1 VSVTTESAAA
11 SSLRATRR
19 ARPPVQIGG
28 FLRKETASVIRQPRL
43 LLVLVA
49 GPFLILLLFAI
60 GYDEQQSVL
69 RTAFVGP
76 EGSVYE
82 ESIDQF
88 ADELQQYV
96 INAGYSDDLV
106 GAQQQ
111 LRDGEI
117 DAVVVFPADPLE
129 SVING
134 EQAQITVLHDKIDP
148 IQQVAVNVSSQVA
161 VMELNAR
168 VLEEIVGRAQE
179 TLVPVNDSL
188 ATAETVT
195 DALLASIDND
205 DQEAAQEAL
214 TELDAATSSLETVGS
229 ASSELARVLGAD
241 EATLAALA
249 DFRQS
254 TTDLRSAVDLSSE
267 GESALSAE
275 NATTVRER
283 LDEVIETAGSAAT
296 IDPSVAVR
304 PFASTTASLQRE
316 TVTVIDYFAPA
327 AIALLLQHM
336 ILTFAAMSLVTD
348 RTLGM
353 FEVFRVGPVNAVRVL
368 AGKYLSFLLIGAAVA
383 ASLVALMVLALD
395 LPLRGDVAWVAV
407 GLGGLLAA
415 SIGLGLTLALL
426 ARSDVQAVQFAMLAL
441 LAALFFG
448 GFFLDLEA
456 FDYPVKLLSW
466 LMPVT
471 YATRLMRD
479 VLLRGVDP
487 NVFDLVGLAATTVG
501 FAAAAGWL
509 LYRQLRVR

>member
-1 VSVTTESAAA
+1 VSAAPQTEAA
-11 SSLRATRR
+11 STRTARR
-19 ARPPVQIGG
+19 ARSPVQIGG
-28 FLRKETASVIRQPRL
+28 FLRKETASVVRQPRL

-49 GPFLILLLFAI
+49 GPFLIMLLFAV

-76 EGSVYE
+76 TGSIYE

-88 ADELQQYV
+88 ADDLRQYV

-106 GAQQQ
+106 AAEQQ
-111 LRDGEI
+111 LRDGDI
-117 DAVVVFPADPLE
+117 DAIVVFPTDPLQ
-129 SVING
+129 SVLDG
-134 EQAQITVLHDKIDP
+134 EQAQITVLHNKIDP

-188 ATAETVT
+188 TTAEIVA
-195 DALLASIDND
+195 DDLLTAIEND
-205 DQEAAQEAL
+205 DEEAAEEAL
-214 TELDAATSSLETVGS
+214 AELDSATSSLETVGS

-241 EATLAALA
+241 DATLAALA
-249 DFRQS
+249 EFRQS
-254 TTDLRSAVDLSSE
+254 TAELRSAVDLSE
-267 GESALSAE
+267 GASTLSVQD
-275 NATTVRER
+275 ATTVRER
-283 LDEVIETAGSAAT
+283 LDDVTDAAASAAT
-296 IDPSVAVR
+296 IDPGVAVR
-304 PFASTTASLQRE
+304 PFASTTANLQRE
-316 TVTVIDYFAPA
+316 PVPIIDYFAPA

-353 FEVFRVGPVNAVRVL
+353 FEVFRVGPVDAKRVM
-368 AGKYLSFLLIGAAVA
+368 AGKYLSFMLVGAAVA
-383 ASLVALMVLALD
+383 AALMALMVFVLD
-395 LPLRGDVAWVAV
+395 LPIRGDVAWVAA

-441 LAALFFG
+441 LASLFFG

-466 LMPVT
+466 VFPVT
-471 YATRLMRD
+471 YATRLLRD

-501 FAAAAGWL
+501 FATAAGWL

>member
-1 VSVTTESAAA
+1 VSVTTQLRAA

-129 SVING
+129 SVLNG
-134 EQAQITVLHDKIDP
+134 EQAEIAVLHDKIDP
-148 IQQVAVNVSSQVA
+148 IQQVAVSVSSQVA

-188 ATAETVT
+188 TTAETVS
-195 DALLASIDND
+195 DGLLAAIEND
-205 DQEAAQEAL
+205 DQEALEEAL
-214 TELDAATSSLETVGS
+214 TQLDTATSSLETVGS

-249 DFRQS
+249 EFRQS
-254 TTDLRSAVDLSSE
+254 TADLRSAVDLSE
-267 GESALSAE
+267 DASALSVE
-275 NATTVRER
+275 DATTVRER
-283 LDEVIETAGSAAT
+283 LDEVIETAASAAT

-368 AGKYLSFLLIGAAVA
+368 AGKYLSFLLIGAVVA
-383 ASLVALMVLALD
+383 TSLVALMVLALD

-407 GLGGLLAA
+407 GLGGLLTA

-501 FAAAAGWL
+501 FAAAAGSL

>member
-1 VSVTTESAAA
+1 VSVTTQLRAA

-129 SVING
+129 SVLNG
-134 EQAQITVLHDKIDP
+134 EQAEIAVLHDKIDP
-148 IQQVAVNVSSQVA
+148 IQQVAVSVSSQVA

-188 ATAETVT
+188 TTAETVT
-195 DALLASIDND
+195 DGLLAAIEND
-205 DQEAAQEAL
+205 DQEAVEEAL
-214 TELDAATSSLETVGS
+214 TQLDTATSSLETVGS

-249 DFRQS
+249 EFRQS
-254 TTDLRSAVDLSSE
+254 TADLRSAVDLSE
-267 GESALSAE
+267 DASALSVE
-275 NATTVRER
+275 DATTVRER
-283 LDEVIETAGSAAT
+283 LDEVIETAASAAT

-368 AGKYLSFLLIGAAVA
+368 AGKYLSFLLIGAVVA
-383 ASLVALMVLALD
+383 TSLVALMVLALD

-407 GLGGLLAA
+407 GLGGLLTA

-501 FAAAAGWL
+501 FAAAAGSL

>member
-1 VSVTTESAAA
+1 VSATTESGAP
-11 SSLRATRR
+11 SSMRRTRR
-19 ARPPVQIGG
+19 ARTPVQIGG
-28 FLRKETASVIRQPRL
+28 FLRKETASVLRQPRL

-49 GPFLILLLFAI
+49 GPFLIMLLFAI

-76 EGSVYE
+76 TGSIYE
-82 ESIDQF
+82 ESIEQF
-88 ADELQQYV
+88 ADDLQQYV

-106 GAQQQ
+106 AAQRQ
-111 LRDGEI
+111 LRDDDI
-117 DAVVVFPADPLE
+117 DAIVVFPTDPLE
-129 SVING
+129 SVLNG
-134 EQAQITVLHDKIDP
+134 EQAQITVLHNKIDP
-148 IQQVAVNVSSQVA
+148 IQQVAVDVSSQVA

-188 ATAETVT
+188 TTADTVV
-195 DALLASIDND
+195 DDLLVAIEND
-205 DQEAAQEAL
+205 DEEAAEEAL
-214 TELDAATSSLETVGS
+214 EELDSATSSLETVGS

-241 EATLAALA
+241 DATLDALTE
-249 DFRQS
+249 FRQS
-254 TTDLRSAVDLSSE
+254 TGELRSAVDLSDA
-267 GESALSAE
+267 GDALSAE
-275 NATTVRER
+275 DATTIRER
-283 LDEVIETAGSAAT
+283 LDDVTETAASAAT

-304 PFASTTASLQRE
+304 PFASTTANLQRE
-316 TVTVIDYFAPA
+316 PVAVIDYFAPA

-353 FEVFRVGPVNAVRVL
+353 FEVFRVGPVDATRVM
-368 AGKYLSFLLIGAAVA
+368 AGKYLSFMLVGAAVA
-383 ASLVALMVLALD
+383 ASLMALMVWALE
-395 LPLRGDVAWVAV
+395 LPIRGDVAWVAV

-415 SIGLGLTLALL
+415 SIGVGLTLALL

-441 LAALFFG
+441 LASLFFG

-456 FDYPVKLLSW
+456 FDYPVKLVSW
-466 LMPVT
+466 VIPVT
-471 YATRLMRD
+471 YATRLLRD

-487 NVFDLVGLAATTVG
+487 SVFDLLGLAATTVG
-501 FAAAAGWL
+501 FAAAAWWL

>member
-1 VSVTTESAAA
+1 
-11 SSLRATRR
+11 
-19 ARPPVQIGG
+19 VQIGG
-28 FLRKETASVIRQPRL
+28 FLRKETAAVIRQPRL
-43 LLVLVA
+43 LLVLIA

-129 SVING
+129 SVLNG
-134 EQAQITVLHDKIDP
+134 EQAEIAVLHDKIDP
-148 IQQVAVNVSSQVA
+148 IQQVAVSVSSQVA

-188 ATAETVT
+188 TTAETVS
-195 DALLASIDND
+195 DGLLAAIEND
-205 DQEAAQEAL
+205 DQEALEEAL
-214 TELDAATSSLETVGS
+214 TQLDTATSSLETVGS

-249 DFRQS
+249 EFRQS
-254 TTDLRSAVDLSSE
+254 TADLRSAVDLSE
-267 GESALSAE
+267 DASALSVE
-275 NATTVRER
+275 DATTVRER
-283 LDEVIETAGSAAT
+283 LDEVIETAASAAT

-368 AGKYLSFLLIGAAVA
+368 AGKYLSFLLIGAVVA
-383 ASLVALMVLALD
+383 TSLVALMVLALD

-407 GLGGLLAA
+407 GLGGLLTA

-501 FAAAAGWL
+501 FAAAAGSL

>member
-1 VSVTTESAAA
+1 VSATTESGAP
-11 SSLRATRR
+11 SSMRRTRR
-19 ARPPVQIGG
+19 ARTPVQIGG
-28 FLRKETASVIRQPRL
+28 FLRKETASVLRQPRL

-49 GPFLILLLFAI
+49 GPFLIMLLFAI

-76 EGSVYE
+76 TGSIYE
-82 ESIDQF
+82 ESIEQF
-88 ADELQQYV
+88 ADDLQQYV

-106 GAQQQ
+106 AAQRQ
-111 LRDGEI
+111 LRDDDI
-117 DAVVVFPADPLE
+117 DAIVVFPTDPLE
-129 SVING
+129 SVLNG
-134 EQAQITVLHDKIDP
+134 EQAQITVLHNKIDP
-148 IQQVAVNVSSQVA
+148 IQQVAVDVSSQVA

-188 ATAETVT
+188 TTADTVV
-195 DALLASIDND
+195 DDLLVAIEND
-205 DQEAAQEAL
+205 DEEAAEHAL
-214 TELDAATSSLETVGS
+214 EELDSATSSLETVGS

-241 EATLAALA
+241 DATLDALTE
-249 DFRQS
+249 FRRS
-254 TTDLRSAVDLSSE
+254 TGELRSAVDLSDA
-267 GESALSAE
+267 GDALSAE
-275 NATTVRER
+275 DATTIRER
-283 LDEVIETAGSAAT
+283 LDDVTETAASAAT

-304 PFASTTASLQRE
+304 PFASTTANLQRE
-316 TVTVIDYFAPA
+316 PVAVIDYFAPA

-353 FEVFRVGPVNAVRVL
+353 FEVFRVGPVDATRVM
-368 AGKYLSFLLIGAAVA
+368 AGKYLSFMLVGAAVA
-383 ASLVALMVLALD
+383 ASLMALMVWALE
-395 LPLRGDVAWVAV
+395 LPIRGDVAWVAV

-415 SIGLGLTLALL
+415 SIGVGLTLALL

-441 LAALFFG
+441 LASLFFG

-456 FDYPVKLLSW
+456 FDYPVKLVSW
-466 LMPVT
+466 VIPVT
-471 YATRLMRD
+471 YATRLLRD

-487 NVFDLVGLAATTVG
+487 SVFDLLGLAATTVG
-501 FAAAAGWL
+501 FAAAAWWL

>member
-1 VSVTTESAAA
+1 VSVAPGSGTAPS
-11 SSLRATRR
+11 RRPTRR
-19 ARPPVQIGG
+19 AWAPVQVGG

-49 GPFLILLLFAI
+49 GPFLIMLLFAV

-76 EGSVYE
+76 TGSVYE

-88 ADELQQYV
+88 ADDLQQYV
-96 INAGYSDDLV
+96 HNAGYSDDLV
-106 GAQQQ
+106 AAQQQ
-111 LRDGEI
+111 LRDGNI
-117 DAVVVFPADPLE
+117 DAIVVFPTDALV
-129 SVING
+129 SVLNG
-134 EQAQITVLHDKIDP
+134 EQAQITVLHNKIDP
-148 IQQVAVNVSSQVA
+148 IQQVAVDVSSQVA

-168 VLEEIVGRAQE
+168 VLEEIVGRAQD
-179 TLVPVNDSL
+179 TLVPVSDSL
-188 ATAETVT
+188 PLADAVADELLTAVERG
-195 DALLASIDND
+195 
-205 DQEAAQEAL
+205 DQRAAQEAVE
-214 TELDAATSSLETVGS
+214 ELDASTSSIESVGS

-241 EATLAALA
+241 AGTVEALA
-249 DFRQS
+249 EFRQS
-254 TTDLRSAVDLSSE
+254 IVELRSAVDVTA
-267 GESALSAE
+267 SAGVITTEDAQ
-275 NATTVRER
+275 TVRER
-283 LDEVIETAGSAAT
+283 LDDVTETAASAAT

-304 PFASTTASLQRE
+304 PFASTTANLQRE
-316 TVTVIDYFAPA
+316 PVAVIDYFAPA

-353 FEVFRVGPVNAVRVL
+353 FEIFRVGPVNAVRVM
-368 AGKYLSFLLIGAAVA
+368 AGKYLSFMLVGAAVA
-383 ASLVALMVLALD
+383 AALMGLMVRVLD
-395 LPLRGDVAWVAV
+395 LPLRGDVVWVVV
-407 GLGGLLAA
+407 GLGGLIAA

-466 LMPVT
+466 VIPVT
-471 YATRLMRD
+471 YATRLLRD

-487 NVFDLVGLAATTVG
+487 NVFDLLGLAATTIG
-501 FAAAAGWL
+501 FAAAAGWM

>member
-1 VSVTTESAAA
+1 
-11 SSLRATRR
+11 
-19 ARPPVQIGG
+19 
-28 FLRKETASVIRQPRL
+28 
-43 LLVLVA
+43 
-49 GPFLILLLFAI
+49 
-60 GYDEQQSVL
+60 
-69 RTAFVGP
+69 
-76 EGSVYE
+76 VYE

-129 SVING
+129 SVLNG
-134 EQAQITVLHDKIDP
+134 EQAEIAVLHDKIDP
-148 IQQVAVNVSSQVA
+148 IQQVAVSVSSQVA

-188 ATAETVT
+188 TTAETVT
-195 DALLASIDND
+195 DGLLAAIEND
-205 DQEAAQEAL
+205 DQEAVEEAL
-214 TELDAATSSLETVGS
+214 TQLDTATSSLETVGS

-249 DFRQS
+249 EFRQS
-254 TTDLRSAVDLSSE
+254 TADLRSAVDLSE
-267 GESALSAE
+267 DASALSVE
-275 NATTVRER
+275 DATTVRER
-283 LDEVIETAGSAAT
+283 LDEVIETAASAAT

-368 AGKYLSFLLIGAAVA
+368 AGKYLSFLLIGAVVA
-383 ASLVALMVLALD
+383 TSLVALMVLALD

-407 GLGGLLAA
+407 GLGGLLTA

-501 FAAAAGWL
+501 FAAAAGSL

>member
-1 VSVTTESAAA
+1 VSATTESGAP
-11 SSLRATRR
+11 SSMRRTRR
-19 ARPPVQIGG
+19 ARTPVQIGG
-28 FLRKETASVIRQPRL
+28 FLRKETASVLRQPRL

-49 GPFLILLLFAI
+49 GPFLIMLLFAI

-76 EGSVYE
+76 TGSIYE
-82 ESIDQF
+82 ESIEQF
-88 ADELQQYV
+88 ADDLQQYV
-96 INAGYSDDLV
+96 DNAGYSDDLV
-106 GAQQQ
+106 AAQRQ
-111 LRDGEI
+111 LRDDDI
-117 DAVVVFPADPLE
+117 DAIVVFPTDPLE
-129 SVING
+129 SVLNG
-134 EQAQITVLHDKIDP
+134 EQAQITVLHNKIDP
-148 IQQVAVNVSSQVA
+148 IQQVAVDVSSQVA

-188 ATAETVT
+188 TTAETVV
-195 DALLASIDND
+195 DDLLAAIEND
-205 DQEAAQEAL
+205 DEEAAEEAL
-214 TELDAATSSLETVGS
+214 EELDSATSSLETVGS

-241 EATLAALA
+241 DATLDALA
-249 DFRQS
+249 EFRQS
-254 TTDLRSAVDLSSE
+254 TGELRSAVDLSDA
-267 GESALSAE
+267 GDALSAE
-275 NATTVRER
+275 DATTIRER
-283 LDEVIETAGSAAT
+283 LDEVTETAASAAT

-304 PFASTTASLQRE
+304 PFASTTANLQRE
-316 TVTVIDYFAPA
+316 PVAVIDYFAPA

-353 FEVFRVGPVNAVRVL
+353 FEVFRVGPVDATRVM
-368 AGKYLSFLLIGAAVA
+368 AGKYLSFMLVGAAVA
-383 ASLVALMVLALD
+383 ASLMALMVWALE
-395 LPLRGDVAWVAV
+395 LPIRGDVAWVAV

-415 SIGLGLTLALL
+415 SIGVGLTLALL

-456 FDYPVKLLSW
+456 FDYPVKLVSW
-466 LMPVT
+466 VIPVT
-471 YATRLMRD
+471 YATRLLRD

-487 NVFDLVGLAATTVG
+487 SIFDLLGLAATTVG
-501 FAAAAGWL
+501 FAAAAWWL

>member
-1 VSVTTESAAA
+1 VSVTTQLRAA

-28 FLRKETASVIRQPRL
+28 FLRKETAAVIRQPRL

-129 SVING
+129 SVLNG
-134 EQAQITVLHDKIDP
+134 EQAEIAVLHDKIDP
-148 IQQVAVNVSSQVA
+148 IQQVAVSVSSQVA

-188 ATAETVT
+188 TTAETVS
-195 DALLASIDND
+195 DGLLAAIEND
-205 DQEAAQEAL
+205 DQEALEEAL
-214 TELDAATSSLETVGS
+214 TQLDTATSSLETVGS

-249 DFRQS
+249 EFRQS
-254 TTDLRSAVDLSSE
+254 TADLRSAVDLSE
-267 GESALSAE
+267 DASALSVE
-275 NATTVRER
+275 DATTVRER
-283 LDEVIETAGSAAT
+283 LDEVIETAASAAT

-368 AGKYLSFLLIGAAVA
+368 AGKYLSFLLIGAVVA
-383 ASLVALMVLALD
+383 TSLVALMVLALD

-407 GLGGLLAA
+407 GLGGLLTA

-501 FAAAAGWL
+501 FAAAAGSL

>member
-1 VSVTTESAAA
+1 VSST
-11 SSLRATRR
+11 RPTRR
-19 ARPPVQIGG
+19 ARSPVQIGG

-49 GPFLILLLFAI
+49 GPFLILLLFAV

-76 EGSVYE
+76 EGSIYE

-88 ADELQQYV
+88 AEELQQYV
-96 INAGYSDDLV
+96 ENAGYSDDLV
-106 GAQQQ
+106 AAQRQ
-111 LRDGEI
+111 LRDGDV

-129 SVING
+129 SVLNG
-134 EQAQITVLHDKIDP
+134 EQAQITVLHNKIDP
-148 IQQVAVNVSSQVA
+148 IQQVAVDVSSQVA

-168 VLEEIVGRAQE
+168 VLEEIVGRAQD
-179 TLVPVNDSL
+179 TLVPVSDSL
-188 ATAETVT
+188 PLADTIADELLAAVERGDERAAA
-195 DALLASIDND
+195 DAL
-205 DQEAAQEAL
+205 E
-214 TELDAATSSLETVGS
+214 ELDSTTSSIETVGS

-241 EATLAALA
+241 ADTVEALA
-249 DFRQS
+249 EFERS
-254 TTDLRSAVDLSSE
+254 IVDLRSAVDVT
-267 GESALSAE
+267 GSADVVSTE
-275 NATTVRER
+275 NARMVRER
-283 LDEVIETAGSAAT
+283 LDVVTEAAASAAT

-304 PFASTTASLQRE
+304 PFASTTANLQRE
-316 TVTVIDYFAPA
+316 PVAVIDYFAPA

-353 FEVFRVGPVNAVRVL
+353 FEVFRVGPVDAVRVL
-368 AGKYLSFLLIGAAVA
+368 AGKYLSFILIGAAVA
-383 ASLVALMVLALD
+383 ASLMALMVLALD
-395 LPLRGDVAWVAV
+395 LPLRGDVVWVVV

-448 GFFLDLEA
+448 GFFLELEA
-456 FDYPVKLLSW
+456 FDYPVKLVSW
-466 LMPVT
+466 LIPVT
-471 YATRLMRD
+471 YATRLLRD
-479 VLLRGVDP
+479 VLLRGVEP
-487 NVFDLVGLAATTVG
+487 NVVDLLGLGATTVG

>member
-1 VSVTTESAAA
+1 MSVTTESAAA

-28 FLRKETASVIRQPRL
+28 FLRKEAASVIRQPRL

-49 GPFLILLLFAI
+49 GPFLILLLFAV

-106 GAQQQ
+106 AAQQQ
-111 LRDGEI
+111 LRDGDI

-179 TLVPVNDSL
+179 TLVPVTDSL

-195 DALLASIDND
+195 DALLAAIENG

-214 TELDAATSSLETVGS
+214 TQLDAATSSLETVGS

-241 EATLAALA
+241 EATLAGLTE
-249 DFRQS
+249 FRQS
-254 TTDLRSAVDLSSE
+254 TADLRSAVDLSE

-275 NATTVRER
+275 NATTVRDG

>member
-1 VSVTTESAAA
+1 VSSM
-11 SSLRATRR
+11 RPTRR
-19 ARPPVQIGG
+19 ARSPVQIGG

-49 GPFLILLLFAI
+49 GPFLILLLFAV

-69 RTAFVGP
+69 RTTFVGP

-88 ADELQQYV
+88 AEELQQYV
-96 INAGYSDDLV
+96 ENAGYSDDLV
-106 GAQQQ
+106 AAQRQ
-111 LRDGEI
+111 LRDGDV

-129 SVING
+129 SVLNG
-134 EQAQITVLHDKIDP
+134 EQAQITVLHNKIDP
-148 IQQVAVNVSSQVA
+148 IQQVAVDVSSQVA

-168 VLEEIVGRAQE
+168 VLEEIVGRAQD
-179 TLVPVNDSL
+179 TLVPVSDSL
-188 ATAETVT
+188 PLADTIADELLAAVERGDERAAA
-195 DALLASIDND
+195 DAL
-205 DQEAAQEAL
+205 E
-214 TELDAATSSLETVGS
+214 ELDSTTSSIETVGS

-241 EATLAALA
+241 ADTVEALA
-249 DFRQS
+249 EFERS
-254 TTDLRSAVDLSSE
+254 IVDLRSAVDVT
-267 GESALSAE
+267 GSADVVSTE
-275 NATTVRER
+275 NARMVRER
-283 LDEVIETAGSAAT
+283 LDVVTEAAASAAT

-304 PFASTTASLQRE
+304 PFAGTTANLQRE
-316 TVTVIDYFAPA
+316 PVAVIDYFAPA

-353 FEVFRVGPVNAVRVL
+353 FEVFRVGPVDAVRVL
-368 AGKYLSFLLIGAAVA
+368 AGKYLSFILIGAAVA
-383 ASLVALMVLALD
+383 ASLMALMVLALD
-395 LPLRGDVAWVAV
+395 LPLRGDVVWVVV

-448 GFFLDLEA
+448 GFFLELEA
-456 FDYPVKLLSW
+456 FDYPVKLVSW
-466 LMPVT
+466 LIPVT
-471 YATRLMRD
+471 YATRLLRD
-479 VLLRGVDP
+479 VLLRGVEP
-487 NVFDLVGLAATTVG
+487 NVVDLLGLGATTAG

>member
-1 VSVTTESAAA
+1 VSATTESGAP
-11 SSLRATRR
+11 SSMRRTRR
-19 ARPPVQIGG
+19 ARTPVQIGG
-28 FLRKETASVIRQPRL
+28 FLRKETASVLRQPRL

-49 GPFLILLLFAI
+49 GPFLIMLLFAI

-76 EGSVYE
+76 TGSIYE
-82 ESIDQF
+82 ESIEQF
-88 ADELQQYV
+88 ADDLQQYV

-106 GAQQQ
+106 AAQRQ
-111 LRDGEI
+111 LRDDDI
-117 DAVVVFPADPLE
+117 DAIVVFPTDPLE
-129 SVING
+129 SVLNG
-134 EQAQITVLHDKIDP
+134 EQAQITVLHNKIDP
-148 IQQVAVNVSSQVA
+148 IQQVAVDVSSQVA

-188 ATAETVT
+188 TTADTVV
-195 DALLASIDND
+195 DDLLVAIEND
-205 DQEAAQEAL
+205 DEEAAEQAL
-214 TELDAATSSLETVGS
+214 EELDSATSSLETVGS

-241 EATLAALA
+241 DATLDALTE
-249 DFRQS
+249 FRRS
-254 TTDLRSAVDLSSE
+254 TGELRSAVDLSDA
-267 GESALSAE
+267 GDALSAE
-275 NATTVRER
+275 DATTIRER
-283 LDEVIETAGSAAT
+283 LDDVTETAASAAT

-304 PFASTTASLQRE
+304 PFASTTANLQRE
-316 TVTVIDYFAPA
+316 PVAVIDYFAPA

-353 FEVFRVGPVNAVRVL
+353 FEVFRVGPVDATRVM
-368 AGKYLSFLLIGAAVA
+368 AGKYLSFMLVGAAVA
-383 ASLVALMVLALD
+383 ASLMALMVWALE
-395 LPLRGDVAWVAV
+395 LPIRGDVAWVAV

-415 SIGLGLTLALL
+415 SIGVGLTLALL

-441 LAALFFG
+441 LASLFFG

-456 FDYPVKLLSW
+456 FDYPVKLVSW
-466 LMPVT
+466 VIPVT
-471 YATRLMRD
+471 YATRLLRD

-487 NVFDLVGLAATTVG
+487 SVFDLLGLAATTVG
-501 FAAAAGWL
+501 FAAAAWWL